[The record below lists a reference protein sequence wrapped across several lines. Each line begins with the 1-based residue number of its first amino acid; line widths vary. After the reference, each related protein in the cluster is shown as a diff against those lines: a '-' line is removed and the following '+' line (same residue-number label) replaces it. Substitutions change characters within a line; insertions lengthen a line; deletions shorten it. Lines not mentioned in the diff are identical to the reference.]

1 MERIK
6 ELLTKC
12 MGDGL
17 YQIIV
22 SHPRR
27 KVLIREELLYQESRF
42 EGTQVFHENKTADE
56 VIALITEVMAGGFK
70 QLDIYTRDWEA
81 TALVGKKGNV
91 TLKKRKSGYRICLT
105 IGRNNIY

>member
-1 MERIK
+1 
-6 ELLTKC
+6 

-27 KVLIREELLYQESRF
+27 KGGVSKIKIRPVLIREELLYQESRF
-42 EGTQVFHENKTADE
+42 EGTQVFHENKTADA

-70 QLDIYTRDWEA
+70 QLDIYTRYWEA
-81 TALVGKKGNV
+81 TALE
-91 TLKKRKSGYRICLT
+91 
-105 IGRNNIY
+105 IGRASCRERV

>member
-1 MERIK
+1 MEQIK

-27 KVLIREELLYQESRF
+27 KGGVSKIKIRPVLIREELLYQE
-42 EGTQVFHENKTADE
+42 
-56 VIALITEVMAGGFK
+56 
-70 QLDIYTRDWEA
+70 
-81 TALVGKKGNV
+81 
-91 TLKKRKSGYRICLT
+91 
-105 IGRNNIY
+105 IGRAHV